1 MSRFPSSSHRRPITR
16 RTEAAPVTQRSTS
29 LNCVPSDSA
38 SMSDPGG
45 WRALHI
51 HLPPS
56 VQSEYLADVILPS
69 MSALMPEHDYF
80 FLRYWQ
86 GGSHLRLR
94 LRSTPERPLDDEA
107 INESKACKAAR
118 SPLKSFSGG
127 HGSVSALHVQERR

>member
-1 MSRFPSSSHRRPITR
+1 M
-16 RTEAAPVTQRSTS
+16 
-29 LNCVPSDSA
+29 NCVPSDSA

-107 INESKACKAAR
+107 INEVACHLR
-118 SPLKSFSGG
+118 SLLPALSDQKRAEYRYSQSLQDQLAEMERADCLPPRGG
-127 HGSVSALHVQERR
+127 WDRGRAPVPA

>member
-1 MSRFPSSSHRRPITR
+1 
-16 RTEAAPVTQRSTS
+16 
-29 LNCVPSDSA
+29 
-38 SMSDPGG
+38 MSDPGG

-107 INESKACKAAR
+107 INEVACHLR
-118 SPLKSFSGG
+118 SLLP
-127 HGSVSALHVQERR
+127 ALSDQKRAEYRYSQSLQDQLAEMERLIAFP

>member
-1 MSRFPSSSHRRPITR
+1 
-16 RTEAAPVTQRSTS
+16 
-29 LNCVPSDSA
+29 
-38 SMSDPGG
+38 MSDPGG

-86 GGSHLRLR
+86 GGI
-94 LRSTPERPLDDEA
+94 T
-107 INESKACKAAR
+107 
-118 SPLKSFSGG
+118 SPA
-127 HGSVSALHVQERR
+127 SAP

>member
-1 MSRFPSSSHRRPITR
+1 
-16 RTEAAPVTQRSTS
+16 
-29 LNCVPSDSA
+29 
-38 SMSDPGG
+38 MSDPGG

-86 GGSHLRLR
+86 GDHISGFGSVALP
-94 LRSTPERPLDDEA
+94 STP
-107 INESKACKAAR
+107 
-118 SPLKSFSGG
+118 
-127 HGSVSALHVQERR
+127 